1 MQNWYIRQDT
11 LCTLE
16 TYQKNKGKTGAGD
29 TSKDSKMFSWLY
41 LKCFLACCL
50 ILTKFVRLE
59 FYLKKVDKT
68 CVNWVR
74 VKKAASTS
82 KISRIEAC

>member
-41 LKCFLACCL
+41 LKCLLGMLSNFDEVCSFG
-50 ILTKFVRLE
+50 ILSE
-59 FYLKKVDKT
+59 E
-68 CVNWVR
+68 
-74 VKKAASTS
+74 S
-82 KISRIEAC
+82 